1 MAKPSAH
8 KTHFSPNGGL
18 IKKLGTHFRT
28 PLPTA
33 SVSTLNS
40 DQHLGVTIVVVV
52 RRIIVAV
59 FRVVVVA
66 VLVPLRPDG
75 QLMCHHHHQEEG
87 DQDQQ
92 EADQDQ
98 TWPIKKLA
106 TKKPRSNL
114 GPGSGVAKA
123 LAKTSTNAKFRCRR
137 AFNQIDHYYEVVG
150 VGDDADGGDGDAH
163 HGWSGHPGGGV
174 GGVTALSRCQL
185 CLIYT

>member
-106 TKKPRSNL
+106 TKKTKIKPGPWVGCGEGTGEDQHQRQVPVQTSLQSN
-114 GPGSGVAKA
+114 
-123 LAKTSTNAKFRCRR
+123 
-137 AFNQIDHYYEVVG
+137 
-150 VGDDADGGDGDAH
+150 
-163 HGWSGHPGGGV
+163 
-174 GGVTALSRCQL
+174 
-185 CLIYT
+185 

>member
-1 MAKPSAH
+1 M
-8 KTHFSPNGGL
+8 
-18 IKKLGTHFRT
+18 
-28 PLPTA
+28 
-33 SVSTLNS
+33 NS

-75 QLMCHHHHQEEG
+75 QLMSHHHQEEG

-98 TWPIKKLA
+98 TWPIKNWPLKKNQDQTWALGRVWRRHWRRPAPTPSSGADEPSIKLIIIM
-106 TKKPRSNL
+106 SM
-114 GPGSGVAKA
+114 
-123 LAKTSTNAKFRCRR
+123 
-137 AFNQIDHYYEVVG
+137 VG

-185 CLIYT
+185 CLIYI

>member
-1 MAKPSAH
+1 MAKPSAQ

-75 QLMCHHHHQEEG
+75 QLMSYHHQQE
-87 DQDQQ
+87 DDR
-92 EADQDQ
+92 EADQDDQ
-98 TWPIKKLA
+98 EDQA
-106 TKKPRSNL
+106 DQE
-114 GPGSGVAKA
+114 
-123 LAKTSTNAKFRCRR
+123 
-137 AFNQIDHYYEVVG
+137 NQ
-150 VGDDADGGDGDAH
+150 DDQEHRDDGGVR
-163 HGWSGHPGGGV
+163 PGPRV
-174 GGVTALSRCQL
+174 GCGEGTGEDQHQRQVPVQTSLQSN
-185 CLIYT
+185 

>member
-1 MAKPSAH
+1 MRCQARRATELPSRWRHSKIDVHLPRGAAMAKPSAH

-18 IKKLGTHFRT
+18 IKKLGTHFRS
-28 PLPTA
+28 PLPTV
-33 SVSTLNS
+33 SISTLNS

-75 QLMCHHHHQEEG
+75 QLMSHHHQEEG

-137 AFNQIDHYYEVVG
+137 AFNQIDHYYEY
-150 VGDDADGGDGDAH
+150 GGC
-163 HGWSGHPGGGV
+163 W
-174 GGVTALSRCQL
+174 
-185 CLIYT
+185 

>member
-1 MAKPSAH
+1 MLAPAPAHHHNLILFVSGANVSQMEKCDVWLKWGVKQGGQLSRWRRSKIDVHLPRGAAMAKPSAH

-98 TWPIKKLA
+98 TWPIKKWA
-106 TKKPRSNL
+106 N
-114 GPGSGVAKA
+114 
-123 LAKTSTNAKFRCRR
+123 
-137 AFNQIDHYYEVVG
+137 
-150 VGDDADGGDGDAH
+150 
-163 HGWSGHPGGGV
+163 
-174 GGVTALSRCQL
+174 
-185 CLIYT
+185 